1 VPRNGRSTKPW
12 VLARWHVSPA
22 RDSPPR
28 VSPAA
33 PQVVRHELRLHRRA
47 RGVHC
52 LGVADFLTVL
62 DAERTLLSA
71 QDQLADSDSRTAT
84 ALVAVYKT
92 LGGG

>member
-1 VPRNGRSTKPW
+1 MR
-12 VLARWHVSPA
+12 
-22 RDSPPR
+22 
-28 VSPAA
+28 
-33 PQVVRHELRLHRRA
+33 
-47 RGVHC
+47 C

-92 LGGG
+92 LGGGWELAPERTDSKAP